1 MIKVKKGDKVT
12 IRGYSGTWDVVMG
25 ADSDGEVAIQDKN
38 GKGWFYVDN
47 KEIVSKNGGE
57 TVKPLP
63 KLEPLTPTSNPWA
76 ISGDSSKQFVF
87 HDISKETKEDN
98 IMSNRQVATV
108 TLIDTDAGLKP
119 ELALVK
125 NFGTVV
131 FDGSIENM
139 KMKLVMDNDMSA
151 ILAKHNEKRAK
162 EIDLSIRK
170 ATGQE
175 LKLMPIELSD
185 LKWVIDAK

>member
-38 GKGWFYVDN
+38 GKGWFYVEN
-47 KEIVSKNGGE
+47 KEISSKNGGE
-57 TVKPLP
+57 TIKPLP
-63 KLEPLTPTSNPWA
+63 TLNPLTPTSNPWET
-76 ISGDSSKQFVF
+76 SPKQFVF

-98 IMSNRQVATV
+98 TMSNRQVATV

-131 FDGSIENM
+131 FDGSVENM
-139 KMKLVMDNDMSA
+139 KMKLVMDNDMAA

-162 EIDLSIRK
+162 EVDLNIRK